1 MKEKVTQITLS
12 LLSFLL
18 KTAYTTVLVYVVYA
32 SVVNQNPWET
42 VGYLTLGCISYV
54 FLLLVW
60 EYKVTIET
68 N

>member
-18 KTAYTTVLVYVVYA
+18 KTAYTTVIVYVVYA
-32 SVVNQNPWET
+32 SFVNQNPWEAI
-42 VGYLTLGCISYV
+42 GYLILGCISYV
-54 FLLLVW
+54 FLLIVW
-60 EYKVTIET
+60 EYKVTIEP